1 MWDGALSSPVK
12 ISMAEEMPG
21 SSPVSK
27 ISRLLSARMVLSALF
42 LSNTVSHIV
51 LTPLESATQRSV
63 VEWEWGVGWGGGDVV
78 HSARWED
85 LRARRPIWKMG
96 SSLKTSNPC
105 IGCSISS
112 TEPRRQSRIDSMLRH
127 STHLFYHFLT
137 KHCGF
142 AFFLWLWLFCPR
154 EAEFVWSVGW
164 LEHDL

>member
-63 VEWEWGVGWGGGDVV
+63 VEWEVGGWMGWGRCGPLPTLGGFE
-78 HSARWED
+78 SSSSNLED
-85 LRARRPIWKMG
+85 
-96 SSLKTSNPC
+96 
-105 IGCSISS
+105 
-112 TEPRRQSRIDSMLRH
+112 
-127 STHLFYHFLT
+127 
-137 KHCGF
+137 GF
-142 AFFLWLWLFCPR
+142 VP
-154 EAEFVWSVGW
+154 EDE
-164 LEHDL
+164 